1 MREICTSGSV
11 RGAARKSRPYRD
23 YYSGRFSTGLSIPR
37 PDIDRAAHH
46 SGRIQKSEVRI
57 WTAADAEEIGDDK
70 LVALVLRLSME
81 EGRAG
86 ARRRADRRRSRSGL
100 S

>member
-1 MREICTSGSV
+1 MMDGRGKSDSLVVPEKPSNKAGRPEEEMRV
-11 RGAARKSRPYRD
+11 NRVFM

-46 SGRIQKSEVRI
+46 SGRIQKSVVRI

-70 LVALVLRLSME
+70 LVALVLRLS
-81 EGRAG
+81 
-86 ARRRADRRRSRSGL
+86 RRPSE
-100 S
+100 